1 MTAVTYRTLATPQ
14 GRPVEATFFHPET
27 PPRAALL
34 IAAAMGVNQKF
45 YAPLA
50 NWLADHQYLVATFD
64 YVGIGRSRVSNLADL
79 DVDIF
84 DWARFDCDVVINELQ
99 SLAPGKELYW
109 IGHSLGGQILGL
121 FPDSARLTKAVTVAC
136 GSGYWRENTPKLR
149 LRVWWLWYVL
159 VPIATRVFGYYP
171 GKRLR
176 KVGDLPPKVIAQ
188 WRRWCLNPDY
198 AVGAE
203 GPDVRAAFASVR
215 APITS
220 LSFTDDE
227 MMSARN
233 IQALHQQYANA
244 PKKMSRVAPSDAG
257 VKRIGHFGF
266 FKGNDSQYLWERY
279 LLPEL
284 GVD

>member
-1 MTAVTYRTLATPQ
+1 MTTITYRTLATSQ

-50 NWLADHQYLVATFD
+50 DWLADHQYLVATFD

-84 DWARFDCDVVINELQ
+84 DWARFDCDVVFNELQ

-136 GSGYWRENTPKLR
+136 GSGYWRENALKLR

-176 KVGDLPPKVIAQ
+176 TVGDLPPRVIEQ

-215 APITS
+215 TPITS

-266 FKGNDSQYLWERY
+266 FKGDDSQYLWQRY

-284 GVD
+284 GG